1 MSRTTT
7 AAAFALALVAL
18 PTALLAQPDGRR
30 DFDRLIR
37 SATAHYEAHQSR
49 EAIQD
54 LERAYAIRPIPRL
67 LYNLGRAYEQAE
79 DYTTAA
85 DYYRR
90 FVQSNP
96 GGEELSV
103 AQEALRTAERRAEQQ
118 AEDRRRRQEAAA
130 AAERDRALAEAQAR
144 AAEAERQ
151 RIADAERQRQ
161 LREAARV
168 RPRRV
173 TTPMVVAWGVG
184 GAALIAGGVM
194 GGLSLAAR
202 SDFDASRM
210 GQDRYDSY
218 TRGTAMTLGAD
229 ISFGVALAA
238 GLTSLV
244 LYLIQP
250 TTAPP
255 TETTP

>member
-1 MSRTTT
+1 MSRTTFSVT
-7 AAAFALALVAL
+7 LALALVAL
-18 PTALLAQPDGRR
+18 PAALLAQPDGRR

-103 AQEALRTAERRAEQQ
+103 AQEALRSAERRAEQQ
-118 AEDRRRRQEAAA
+118 AEERRRQEAAA

-161 LREAARV
+161 LREAAQV

-173 TTPMVVAWGVG
+173 TTPMMVAWGVG
-184 GAALIAGGVM
+184 GAALVAGGVM

>member
-1 MSRTTT
+1 MSRTTISLT
-7 AAAFALALVAL
+7 FALALVAL
-18 PTALLAQPDGRR
+18 PATVFAQPDGRR

-118 AEDRRRRQEAAA
+118 AEERRRQEAAA
-130 AAERDRALAEAQAR
+130 AAERDRTLAEAQAR

-151 RIADAERQRQ
+151 RIAEAERQRQ
-161 LREAARV
+161 LREAAQV
-168 RPRRV
+168 RPRRI
-173 TTPMVVAWGVG
+173 TTPMMVTWGVG

-229 ISFGVALAA
+229 ISFGVAVAA